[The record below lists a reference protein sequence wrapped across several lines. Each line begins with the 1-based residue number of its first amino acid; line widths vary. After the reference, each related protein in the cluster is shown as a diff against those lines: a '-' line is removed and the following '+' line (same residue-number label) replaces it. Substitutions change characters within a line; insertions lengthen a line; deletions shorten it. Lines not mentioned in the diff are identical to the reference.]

1 MSKDNAIKFFIDLMS
16 VTGGIN
22 QTDIANKLKITK
34 SSYTQY
40 LNSNF
45 GSLLRFI
52 AIAELCGFSI
62 HLINK
67 KKNMDIDMTEML
79 KDNNEK

>member
-16 VTGGIN
+16 VTGGVN
-22 QTDIANKLKITK
+22 QSEIANKLKITK

-62 HLINK
+62 HLVNK
-67 KKNMDIDMTEML
+67 KKNMNIDMTEKL
-79 KDNNEK
+79 KENKQ

>member
-16 VTGGIN
+16 VTGGVN
-22 QTDIANKLKITK
+22 QSEIANKLKITK

-62 HLINK
+62 HLVNK
-67 KKNMDIDMTEML
+67 KKNMNIDMTEML
-79 KDNNEK
+79 KDNKQ

>member
-16 VTGGIN
+16 VTGGVN
-22 QTDIANKLKITK
+22 QSEIANKLKITK

-52 AIAELCGFSI
+52 VIAELCGFSI
-62 HLINK
+62 HLVNK
-67 KKNMDIDMTEML
+67 KKNMNIDMTEML
-79 KDNNEK
+79 KDNKQ